1 LVGWCGVISQ
11 SKLEVQTAFP
21 ANSRESSLPT
31 GTPNP
36 KGNCHNIVRA
46 TTRRVNHDRDAAMTM
61 RWVAAGFLDAQKSFP
76 KSPGINDLW
85 MLKAALH

>member
-1 LVGWCGVISQ
+1 
-11 SKLEVQTAFP
+11 
-21 ANSRESSLPT
+21 
-31 GTPNP
+31 
-36 KGNCHNIVRA
+36 VRA

-61 RWVAAGFLDAQKSFP
+61 RWVAAGFLAQNSFP